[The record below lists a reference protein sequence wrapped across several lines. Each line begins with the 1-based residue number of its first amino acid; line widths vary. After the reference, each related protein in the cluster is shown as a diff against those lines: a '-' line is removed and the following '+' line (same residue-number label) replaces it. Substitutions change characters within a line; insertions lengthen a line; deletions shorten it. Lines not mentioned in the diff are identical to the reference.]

1 MSQVVLSVNAGS
13 SSLRLAALDVSQACP
28 RLLLRARLDNREK
41 SRRLEVFDA
50 AGARLE
56 GRSLRLSRSAGER
69 GVTAVLAWFE
79 AQLGVPID
87 AVGHRIVHG
96 GQDIRPAAAATD
108 AALRAAKDLAPGA
121 PHPPLHQA
129 GGLAGVAAVRRA
141 RPDLPQALVFDTSFH
156 RGHDPVVDRL
166 GLPHEWEA
174 RGLRRYGF
182 HGLSYEYVAGRLREL
197 DPAAAAGR
205 VIAAHLG
212 SGASLCAMRDGRSL
226 DTTMG
231 ATPLDGLLMSTRCG
245 NLDPGVVL
253 YLQQVGGFSVPEMTD
268 LLYRRSGLLGV
279 SGLSADMR
287 TLLGSDDPQAR
298 AAVELFVFRIARE
311 ASALAGTLGGLETLV
326 FTGGVGE
333 NAPEI
338 RRGVCE
344 RLAWLGADVDAAAN
358 ARGDARIS
366 PPQSRLAVWV
376 IPTDE
381 EQVIA
386 RHTRDLLLPPP
397 VVSVPSPRAT
407 PGGLSG

>member
-108 AALRAAKDLAPGA
+108 AALRAAKDLAPLA
-121 PHPPLHQA
+121 PLHQA
-129 GGLAGVAAVRRA
+129 AGLAGVAAVRRA